1 LFQNILKEQLKVPA
15 SVEFLSE
22 LRDFV
27 TKVGHRH
34 GFSERVINAF
44 KLSIDEAATNIIKHA
59 YRDWQGSI
67 TIRAIVKK
75 NSLTIVLIDQGKYFD
90 PRQVSD
96 PDLQRY
102 VDIGK
107 KGGLGIFIMRR
118 LLDEIDYRKTE
129 EGNELWMVKYR
140 DVARKRRL
148 NVPSLSMTLKA
159 RYWLISTSV
168 FTVLLLGVFGVNFF
182 RRQESITADFLA
194 RGRTALSVITSDI
207 SSNLQQQLPEATRL
221 SMLAGTNLPDD
232 LDILAHTL
240 PPLNT
245 LQNSEYRDILY
256 RAIIADNNQFIL
268 ASTEGQQIFEKFTR
282 PQKVAALQKDV
293 LRYDLESGVT
303 VLEINAPVL
312 DAAGKTLCT
321 AHFFIDNA
329 AVRTAVRSARWSEA
343 RSLAVIWLIGG
354 AGLFLLIIL
363 VMNPFRRLSEWVKQL
378 GQPGVADE
386 MDIDTTTEIGEIA
399 QAFSDITLKL
409 RESQVNLA
417 EQERLQKEMQ
427 VAQEIQQTLLPGS
440 FPEIEGYGISSYYA
454 AAKEVGGDY
463 YDFVE
468 VDKDTLGIVVADV
481 SGKGV
486 PGSLVMTMIRT
497 ALRTEARGIKDAA
510 EVLARVND
518 FVVNDMKKGMFVT
531 LFYVIIDSKKRRL
544 NYASAGHNPMILYRA
559 SRNKTYY
566 LNPHGFPIGISLP
579 DKNLFRNTIESDTLS
594 LNEGDILLIY
604 TDGVTEAMNSRRHLY
619 GEERFLN
626 VIREHGH
633 MAAEDF
639 VNKLHEDLLSFTEGT
654 SQSDDIT
661 LVAIKEKSSAE
672 KIELDCAK
680 RVYRRLQGGAGIR
693 EACEAEGLSSY
704 AYYSRYKEIFEQGN
718 IEELVT
724 VESESIEA
732 KHLSIE
738 EKTKLYDVIMRF
750 PEFGAKKI
758 SEELNSERYSF
769 MEIHPAKV
777 YEELVRAKLNTR
789 ELREAFVHRGGK
801 KRRPKPPG
809 TPMLTL
815 DGRVIIQKGGLADAT
830 EEPDIEPR
838 VPGGPAKK
846 PRAGKEAAGN
856 HEGAAAPAKRQK
868 VPLPVRSGIGRFA
881 GRDVLSYKID
891 ELLETPL
898 EDLLDKRLGSAMEE
912 ESSEPEE
919 GSQPEAAAVPAKAPV
934 EPDLSLE
941 ELGFEYAE
949 SSPAGGAGAVE
960 NAGLA
965 ASAEPPAPAALPPAE
980 SALDETLAPAA
991 AEALPPHDAAAAA
1004 EPILPADAAAEEALI
1019 AATAEAAMPV
1029 PGLSAEDLDFAEI
1042 LESGAGLDDPFAHK
1056 EEARNFPAAPVEDAV
1071 VVADA
1076 VPPAEELLLPADD
1089 AVPALQDLFEEFL
1102 ELEDEAGLISETGE
1116 LENDIVEQIL
1126 QNEIASRMNWE
1137 IGLTGDAAPHGVLL
1151 PGEMPGPVPAAAEAA
1166 SPAEERHRLSFDELI
1181 DLLNA
1186 EKGDEKS
1193 WPVADA
1199 EGGGQTEENE
1209 AAAVSAPGLSDDPRR
1224 DRAYASALSHYLNE
1238 EYRQTITVCT
1248 ELLGLQEDDIQVR
1261 ALLGQALFRSHAF
1274 RESAREFQ
1282 RVLKV
1287 DPRNKEAH
1295 EKLGVIYANQGAFPR
1310 AIAHWEYLLQ
1320 LAPERRDIFDSI
1332 QRAKQFINQT
1342 ESS

>member
-15 SVEFLSE
+15 KIEFLGE

-59 YRDWQGSI
+59 YRDWEGSI

-148 NVPSLSMTLKA
+148 SVPSLSMTLKA

-168 FTVLLLGVFGVNFF
+168 FSLILLGV
-182 RRQESITADFLA
+182 LA
-194 RGRTALSVITSDI
+194 YNYFNAEKKISSDYFSRGRTALSVMTSDI
-207 SSNLQQQLPEATRL
+207 SSNLQQELPETTRQ
-221 SMLAGTNLPDD
+221 SMLEGTNLPDD
-232 LDILAHTL
+232 IDILAHTL
-240 PPLNT
+240 PPLTT

-256 RAIIADNNQFIL
+256 RAVIADNNQYVL

-282 PQKVAALQKDV
+282 PQEMERLQSDV
-293 LRYDLESGVT
+293 LRYRLQNGTE
-303 VLEINAPVL
+303 VLEINAPVH
-312 DAAGKTLCT
+312 DRNGRVLCT
-321 AHFFIDNA
+321 AYLFVDNA
-329 AVRTAVRSARWSEA
+329 AIREEIAGSRWA
-343 RSLAVIWLIGG
+343 ALRLTLLVWLIGA

-386 MDIDTTTEIGEIA
+386 MDIDATTEIGEIA

-427 VAQEIQQTLLPGS
+427 VAQEIQQTLLPGE
-440 FPEIEGYGISSYYA
+440 FPEIEGYGLSSYYA

-510 EVLARVND
+510 EVLARVNE

-626 VIREHGH
+626 VIREHGN

-639 VNKLHEDLLSFTEGT
+639 VSKLHEDLLSFTEGT
-654 SQSDDIT
+654 AQSDDIT
-661 LVAIKEKSSAE
+661 LVAIKEKSSAD
-672 KIELDCAK
+672 KIELDRAK
-680 RVYRRLQGGAGIR
+680 RVYRRLQEGIGIR
-693 EACEAEGLSSY
+693 EACESEGLSSY
-704 AYYSRYKEIFEQGN
+704 AYYTKYKEIFEQGN
-718 IEELVT
+718 IEELVS

-758 SEELNSERYSF
+758 SEELHSERYHF
-769 MEIHPAKV
+769 MEINPAKV

-815 DGRVIIQKGGLADAT
+815 DGRVIIQKGGLADVQ
-830 EEPDIEPR
+830 EEVESEEREPASA
-838 VPGGPAKK
+838 AKK
-846 PRAGKEAAGN
+846 QRPAREAHGKPDGAVAAV
-856 HEGAAAPAKRQK
+856 KRQK
-868 VPLPVRSGIGRFA
+868 VPLPVRAGIGRFE
-881 GRDVLSYKID
+881 GRDVLSYQID
-891 ELLETPL
+891 ELLGAPL
-898 EDLLDKRLGSAMEE
+898 EDLFDKRLGVPQAEE
-912 ESSEPEE
+912 ESEMELPATPERAE
-919 GSQPEAAAVPAKAPV
+919 STPARLPA

-941 ELGFEYAE
+941 ELGFEYAD
-949 SSPAGGAGAVE
+949 SPS
-960 NAGLA
+960 A
-965 ASAEPPAPAALPPAE
+965 ATDQPPPPGDAFSLDGDLPPEIVPLE
-980 SALDETLAPAA
+980 SIAA
-991 AEALPPHDAAAAA
+991 AEAGSREANLP
-1004 EPILPADAAAEEALI
+1004 
-1019 AATAEAAMPV
+1019 EAAPGSEPDFDLAAGPV
-1029 PGLSAEDLDFAEI
+1029 KSGAFSEDDLDFAEI
-1042 LESGAGLDDPFAHK
+1042 LETGDGIEDPFAHK
-1056 EEARNFPAAPVEDAV
+1056 EELKKFPAAAMEDAV
-1071 VVADA
+1071 VIRAEKEPETNPDLFATDA
-1076 VPPAEELLLPADD
+1076 A
-1089 AVPALQDLFEEFL
+1089 PALQDVFEEFL
-1102 ELEDEAGLISETGE
+1102 ELEDEAGLISESGE
-1116 LENDIVEQIL
+1116 LESDIIEQIL

-1137 IGLTGDAAPHGVLL
+1137 IGEMGEAGAT
-1151 PGEMPGPVPAAAEAA
+1151 PGELWNLQEVPV
-1166 SPAEERHRLSFDELI
+1166 SPAGQSAEEGQDRHRLSFDELI
-1181 DLLNA
+1181 DILSA
-1186 EKGDEKS
+1186 EKNEEKQWAAQGVPES
-1193 WPVADA
+1193 LDQTGNQGEALAADA
-1199 EGGGQTEENE
+1199 QAMSE
-1209 AAAVSAPGLSDDPRR
+1209 DPER
-1224 DRAYASALSHYLNE
+1224 DRAYTRALSRFLNE
-1238 EYRQTITVCT
+1238 EYRETIEICT
-1248 ELLGLQEDDIQVR
+1248 GILDRYGEDNQVR
-1261 ALLGQALFRSHAF
+1261 SLLGQAYFRTHAF
-1274 RESAREFQ
+1274 RESTREFQ
-1282 RVLKV
+1282 RVLRA
-1287 DPRNKEAH
+1287 DPKNKDAH
-1295 EKLGVIYANQGAFPR
+1295 EKLGIIYANQGAFPR
-1310 AIAHWEYLLQ
+1310 AIAHWEYLLK
-1320 LAPERRDIFDSI
+1320 LAPERHDISESI

-1342 ESS
+1342 ESP